1 MSDSNRPRSRWST
14 SMSITTKSTGSTGQT
29 IPLINVRKKL
39 FRQSANSQKILTR
52 RMTKS
57 KHDIEELF
65 KLYYS
70 NDIKFDTFQ
79 RQIVTGK
86 LRLFLLI
93 QKKKYFILLGT
104 RISTTRQS
112 SLSQNNLTNSSTTI
126 FNSKHCVSREPV
138 SNTNSDC
145 MYI

>member
-39 FRQSANSQKILTR
+39 FRQSANSQKISTR
-52 RMTKS
+52 HMAKS

-86 LRLFLLI
+86 
-93 QKKKYFILLGT
+93 
-104 RISTTRQS
+104 
-112 SLSQNNLTNSSTTI
+112 
-126 FNSKHCVSREPV
+126 
-138 SNTNSDC
+138 
-145 MYI
+145 